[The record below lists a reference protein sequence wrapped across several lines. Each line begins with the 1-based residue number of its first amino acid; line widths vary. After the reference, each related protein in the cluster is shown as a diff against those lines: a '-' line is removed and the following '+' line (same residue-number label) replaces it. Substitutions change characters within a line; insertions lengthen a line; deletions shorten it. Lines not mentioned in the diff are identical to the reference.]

1 MIGSSSSSRSGRSK
15 DDILELALPNESPTS
30 CRPITPGNPYARF
43 RKPSILPLKGP
54 TLENLKLASILNN
67 ETCSPISFKDFRSF
81 VEGKEH
87 STENLLFAVWYRSYA
102 ARWRDL
108 DEETKKRVPVPSTR
122 LGDRYDP
129 FTRGSR
135 SDVGTNIDQTS
146 MLPIGEQP
154 MREEA
159 ARAFSTF
166 LRSGGSGA
174 LGVSDD
180 LRQFARTCLAKSS
193 APECVSL
200 PACQRIELNIQFLP
214 IYEEVYLTLETQSLP
229 NFLSYASTNVNH
241 PKQMFWYVNRNT

>member
-1 MIGSSSSSRSGRSK
+1 MVGSSSSSRSGRSK

-30 CRPITPGNPYARF
+30 CRPITPGNPYTRF

-81 VEGKEH
+81 IEEKEH
-87 STENLLFAVWYRSYA
+87 STENLLFAIWYRSYA

-129 FTRGSR
+129 FTNGRGSGV
-135 SDVGTNIDQTS
+135 VGTSTETAS

-166 LRSGGSGA
+166 LRSGGSRA

-193 APECVSL
+193 APECVRS
-200 PACQRIELNIQFLP
+200 P
-214 IYEEVYLTLETQSLP
+214 T
-229 NFLSYASTNVNH
+229 
-241 PKQMFWYVNRNT
+241 

>member
-1 MIGSSSSSRSGRSK
+1 MVGSSSSSRSGRSK
-15 DDILELALPNESPTS
+15 DDVLELALPNESPTS
-30 CRPITPGNPYARF
+30 CRPIAPGNPYTRF
-43 RKPSILPLKGP
+43 RKPSILPLQGP

-87 STENLLFAVWYRSYA
+87 STENLLFAIWYRSYA
-102 ARWRDL
+102 ARWKDL
-108 DEETKKRVPVPSTR
+108 DEATKKRVPVPSTK

-129 FTRGSR
+129 FTCGRGSNI
-135 SDVGTNIDQTS
+135 GTNIDQAS
-146 MLPIGEQP
+146 MMPIGEQP

-166 LRSGGSGA
+166 LRSGGSRA

-193 APECVSL
+193 APECVSSPTSRTKDRAEHSVSANIRGSLPYSRNPIVTEL
-200 PACQRIELNIQFLP
+200 PAIRQ
-214 IYEEVYLTLETQSLP
+214 
-229 NFLSYASTNVNH
+229 H
-241 PKQMFWYVNRNT
+241 

>member
-1 MIGSSSSSRSGRSK
+1 MTGSASSSRSGK
-15 DDILELALPNESPTS
+15 LNDDILDQPRPDATPSPRS
-30 CRPITPGNPYARF
+30 CRPTTPGNPYTRF

-67 ETCSPISFKDFRSF
+67 ETCSPISFRDFRRF
-81 VEGKEH
+81 ITEKEH
-87 STENLLFAVWYRSYA
+87 TAENLLFTIWYRSYA

-108 DEETKKRVPVPSTR
+108 DEGTKRRVPLPSTR

-129 FTRGSR
+129 FTRGR
-135 SDVGTNIDQTS
+135 GSDIGTNMDEGS
-146 MLPIGEQP
+146 MMPIGEQP

-166 LRSGGSGA
+166 LRSGGSRA

-193 APECVSL
+193 APECVS
-200 PACQRIELNIQFLP
+200 
-214 IYEEVYLTLETQSLP
+214 T
-229 NFLSYASTNVNH
+229 YARSILG
-241 PKQMFWYVNRNT
+241 

>member
-1 MIGSSSSSRSGRSK
+1 MSGSTASSQSAKSKEVIDHARPAAGTCRS
-15 DDILELALPNESPTS
+15 
-30 CRPITPGNPYARF
+30 ITPTTSGNPYTRF

-67 ETCSPISFKDFRSF
+67 ETCSPISFKDFTNFIS
-81 VEGKEH
+81 EKEH
-87 STENLLFAVWYRSYA
+87 TAENLLFAIWYRSYA

-108 DEETKKRVPVPSTR
+108 KEDVQKRVPVPSTR

-129 FTRGSR
+129 FTRGR
-135 SDVGTNIDQTS
+135 GSDVGTNIDAAS
-146 MLPIGEQP
+146 MMPIGEQP

-166 LRSGGSGA
+166 LRSGGSRA

-193 APECVSL
+193 APECVS
-200 PACQRIELNIQFLP
+200 PQF
-214 IYEEVYLTLETQSLP
+214 SL
-229 NFLSYASTNVNH
+229 
-241 PKQMFWYVNRNT
+241 

>member
-1 MIGSSSSSRSGRSK
+1 MPGSASSSRSGKSK
-15 DDILELALPNESPTS
+15 DDVLDQPRPESSTSRNRIRPT
-30 CRPITPGNPYARF
+30 TPGNPYTRF

-67 ETCSPISFKDFRSF
+67 ETCSPISFKDFTRF
-81 VEGKEH
+81 IEGKEH
-87 STENLLFAVWYRSYA
+87 TAENLLFAIWYRSYA

-108 DEETKKRVPVPSTR
+108 QEDVKKRVPIPSTR

-129 FTRGSR
+129 FTRGR
-135 SDVGTNIDQTS
+135 GSDVGTNIDEAS

-159 ARAFSTF
+159 ARAFATF
-166 LRSGGSGA
+166 LRSGGSRA

-193 APECVSL
+193 APECVSSH
-200 PACQRIELNIQFLP
+200 AR
-214 IYEEVYLTLETQSLP
+214 YLMS
-229 NFLSYASTNVNH
+229 
-241 PKQMFWYVNRNT
+241 